1 MKTTILILL
10 GMLLVA
16 CASSGPTPYAPA
28 PENGFGY
35 HEDPL
40 TSNRWRITF
49 EGNSLT
55 RSEKV
60 QDYTLLRAAELTLE
74 QGYDWFRIADRN
86 TDEERRVR
94 GSSSLGVGSIPVI
107 ETRCGVVTCTSVY
120 THSGAGIGT
129 SIHFPMR
136 ETTRYTTRI
145 EIVMGNDTPE
155 SPDDIYDARET
166 VQTLRGR
173 L

>member
-1 MKTTILILL
+1 MKTTILMFV

-16 CASSGPTPYAPA
+16 CASSGPTPYGPA

-40 TSNRWRITF
+40 TENRWRITF

-55 RSEKV
+55 SSEKV

-74 QGYDWFRIADRN
+74 QGYDWFRIANRDN
-86 TDEERRVR
+86 DEERRVR
-94 GSSSLGVGSIPVI
+94 GSSSLGIGIPVV
-107 ETRCGVVTCTSVY
+107 ETRCGVVTCTSIY

-129 SIHFPMR
+129 SIHFP
-136 ETTRYTTRI
+136 
-145 EIVMGNDTPE
+145 
-155 SPDDIYDARET
+155 
-166 VQTLRGR
+166 
-173 L
+173 